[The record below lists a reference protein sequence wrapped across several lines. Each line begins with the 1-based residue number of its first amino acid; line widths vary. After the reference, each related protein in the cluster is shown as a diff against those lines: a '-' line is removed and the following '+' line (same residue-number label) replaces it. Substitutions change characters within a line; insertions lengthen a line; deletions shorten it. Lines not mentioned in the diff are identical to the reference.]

1 MEPRKGFICLF
12 PGLYVEGQQG
22 VSRDKQGPTLK
33 LLSVSRAWA
42 AGVLGLSRLYLHP
55 SQGELS
61 QGVRERKVGNTQ
73 EGKGHGEDRIHGF
86 IEDR

>member
-1 MEPRKGFICLF
+1 MN
-12 PGLYVEGQQG
+12 
-22 VSRDKQGPTLK
+22 RDNQGPTLK
-33 LLSVSRAWA
+33 LLSTSRAWA

-55 SQGELS
+55 SHGGLS

-73 EGKGHGEDRIHGF
+73 EGKGHGEDRIHRF